1 MSNLR
6 DKVGIR
12 TNQSISIIN
21 ASFPNKKREEVTR
34 HIIQP
39 KQHNQLITNILQ
51 RSYKVTKLI
60 ALCFFMQYGLL

>member
-39 KQHNQLITNILQ
+39 KQHNQLITNTLQ
-51 RSYKVTKLI
+51 RSHKGHMSH
-60 ALCFFMQYGLL
+60 AMCF